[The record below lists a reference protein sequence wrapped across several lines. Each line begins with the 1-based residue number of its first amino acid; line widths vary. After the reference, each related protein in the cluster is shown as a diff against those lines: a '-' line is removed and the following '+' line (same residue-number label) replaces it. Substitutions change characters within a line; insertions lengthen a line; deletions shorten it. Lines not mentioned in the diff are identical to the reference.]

1 MWFDEEEEVGL
12 RVYLAG
18 ERGVRA
24 FPTKG
29 EISNSPNR
37 KTTEGDVARSRVAE
51 STHERRHPT

>member
-18 ERGVRA
+18 KRGVRA

-29 EISNSPNR
+29 EISKSPNR
-37 KTTEGDVARSRVAE
+37 KTTEGGVARRRVA
-51 STHERRHPT
+51 